1 MNRISKSLI
10 VICLIMFSVIFYLQ
24 TCYQYSYNPF
34 VKNQNII
41 LNKPKDI
48 DNQEFV
54 ETINRISKETNVFPL
69 YLEQDITDG
78 NYNTNTYYTNYQ
90 GSLPDKYP
98 ELYNQSN
105 KESFLKMT
113 KFSLEQIQVALL
125 SDSQSEVDFI
135 KALEEAGIDYQYAE
149 FNQEAFLIGSNYLL
163 ILMVIITCLVTI
175 TIYVMQEKKR
185 YAILKM
191 EGYKAKEII
200 RIEFLKFK
208 KLIYV
213 TTIIY
218 SLILI
223 ILLVKNDV
231 NFVGLYVEN
240 NLISIT
246 FLLTIILFN
255 LLLSYQ
261 VYENVSIYKIKNNIV
276 SGKPSNLIV
285 LFSIVLMIMMINN
298 ISVLIDTT
306 NDYIQ
311 EIANYKKIQGVY
323 EYSYIPVYSDISDY
337 EAEES
342 SELDKVLLNF
352 YFATVNDLNGVLINK
367 NVGEEYQKV
376 TINQNYLKFS
386 EIIDSQGQL
395 IDVSNYK
402 QSYLNLVPI
411 SEKQI
416 IDEAS
421 LDNVVLI
428 KDDQKLFNIDVRT
441 GKQGEITDYQY
452 ITLILADNLADFG
465 NIDEELIA
473 NEIVVPMSSGNYYV
487 KTNKDDPNAITKK
500 YIEDVNADN
509 YIRETPLIGNELLKN
524 IIELKYKLLNYIVM
538 SMINIILTLI
548 IIKYSI
554 QIFII
559 NRKKKLSVYT
569 LETGKQEKSFKKY
582 VYIVNIVIASWGIVA
597 SIILRQPIVLLIT
610 IISVSCLIIYQLSSY
625 RQLITSNLAN
635 NIKGEL

>member
-10 VICLIMFSVIFYLQ
+10 VVCLIMFSAIFYLQ

-54 ETINRISKETNVFPL
+54 ETINQISEETNVYPL

-90 GSLPDKYP
+90 GNLPDRYP
-98 ELYNQSN
+98 KFYNQSDR
-105 KESFLKMT
+105 EAFIKMS
-113 KFSLEQIQVALL
+113 KFSLDQIQVALL
-125 SDSQSEVDFI
+125 TDAKSEVDFI
-135 KALEEAGIDYQYAE
+135 KALEKVGIDYQYAE
-149 FNQEAFLIGSNYLL
+149 FNQEAFLIESNYLL

-175 TIYVMQEKKR
+175 AIYIMQEKKR

-191 EGYKAKEII
+191 EGYTVKEIS

-213 TTIIY
+213 TSAIY
-218 SLILI
+218 LVISI

-231 NFVGLYVEN
+231 NFVGLYMEN
-240 NLISIT
+240 NLISII

-255 LLLSYQ
+255 ILLSYQ
-261 VYENVSIYKIKNNIV
+261 VYEKISIYKIKNNIV

-285 LFSIVLMIMMINN
+285 LFSIILMIMMINN

-306 NDYIQ
+306 NDYIR
-311 EIANYKKIQGVY
+311 EIDDYRKIQGVY
-323 EYSYIPVYSDISDY
+323 EYSYVPVYSDISDY

-352 YFATVNDLNGVLINK
+352 YFATVSDLNGVLINK
-367 NVGEEYQKV
+367 DAGEEYQKV

-386 EIIDSQGQL
+386 EIIDSKGQL

-402 QSYLNLVPI
+402 QPYLNLVPI
-411 SEKQI
+411 SQKQI
-416 IDEAS
+416 INEAN
-421 LDNVVLI
+421 LENVVLI
-428 KDDQKLFNIDVRT
+428 KDNQKLFDVDVRT

-452 ITLILADNLADFG
+452 ITLIIADNLADFG

-487 KTNKDDPNAITKK
+487 KTSKDNPNAITKK

-524 IIELKYKLLNYIVM
+524 IIELKYKLINYIVM
-538 SMINIILTLI
+538 SIISIVLTLI

-554 QIFII
+554 QIYIV

-569 LETGKQEKSFKKY
+569 LETGKQEKYFKKY
-582 VYIVNIVIASWGIVA
+582 VYATNIVIATWGIGA
-597 SIILRQPIVLLIT
+597 SIVLKQPLVLLIT
-610 IISVSCLIIYQLSSY
+610 LISISCLIIYQLSSY

>member
-1 MNRISKSLI
+1 MNRISKSL
-10 VICLIMFSVIFYLQ
+10 VVVCLIMFSAIFYLQ

-41 LNKPKDI
+41 LNKPKNV

-54 ETINRISKETNVFPL
+54 ETINQISEETNVFPL

-90 GSLPDKYP
+90 GRLPDKYP
-98 ELYNQSN
+98 EFYNQSN
-105 KESFLKMT
+105 KESFMKIS

-125 SDSQSEVDFI
+125 SDTQDDADFI
-135 KALEEAGIDYQYAE
+135 KALDDAEIDYKYVE
-149 FNQEAFLIGSNYLL
+149 FNQEAFLVGSNYVL
-163 ILMVIITCLVTI
+163 IIMVIISCLVTI
-175 TIYVMQEKKR
+175 TIYVMQEEKR

-191 EGYKAKEII
+191 EGYTVKEII

-213 TTIIY
+213 TSTIY
-218 SLILI
+218 FLILI

-240 NLISIT
+240 NLISII
-246 FLLTIILFN
+246 FLLVVILFN
-255 LLLSYQ
+255 ILLSYQ
-261 VYENVSIYKIKNNIV
+261 VYEKISLYKIKNNIV

-285 LFSIVLMIMMINN
+285 LFSIILMIMMINN

-306 NDYIQ
+306 DNYIS
-311 EIANYKKIQGVY
+311 EINKYQKIEGVY
-323 EYSYIPVYSDISDY
+323 DYSYIPVYSDISDPGV
-337 EAEES
+337 EES
-342 SELDKVLLNF
+342 SNLDKVLLDF

-367 NVGEEYQKV
+367 DAGEEYQKV
-376 TINQNYLKFS
+376 TINQNYLKFG
-386 EIIDSQGQL
+386 ELIDSQGQL
-395 IDVSNYK
+395 LNSDNYK
-402 QSYLNLVPI
+402 QPYLNLVPI

-416 IDEAS
+416 IKEAN

-428 KDDQKLFNIDVRT
+428 KDKQKLFNIDVRT
-441 GKQGEITDYQY
+441 GKQNKVTDYQY

-473 NEIVVPMSSGNYYV
+473 NEIVVPMSSGNYYL
-487 KTNKDDPNAITKK
+487 KTNKDDPNAVTKK
-500 YIEDVNADN
+500 YIEDVKADN

-538 SMINIILTLI
+538 SVISVILTLI

-559 NRKKKLSVYT
+559 NRKKKLSIYT
-569 LETGKQEKSFKKY
+569 LETGKQEKNFKYY
-582 VYIVNIVIASWGIVA
+582 VYIVNIVIVSWGIIM
-597 SIILRQPIVLLIT
+597 SFILSQPIILLIT
-610 IISVSCLIIYQLSSY
+610 IMSVSALVIYQVYSY
-625 RQLITSNLAN
+625 RNLITSNLAN